1 MNNYWDILNIEGEKV
16 IRDIAIAFLNKEHC
30 GVHEKENS
38 SDIYFENPKK
48 NYIESI
54 LIEKT
59 NINQWNWS
67 FVKKKNWNENWKPF
81 FKNILIDKIKIIP
94 SWIESDLVKDNDKI
108 VIKIN
113 PGMAFG
119 TGHHETTYMM
129 IKAFNKYF
137 KKNNTVLDIGTGTG
151 ILSIIADKMEAKKI
165 RSIDYDNEVLNN
177 FNENKKINDSSIDLE
192 IKDCTNV
199 KNFNYDIILA
209 NINKKVLTKLIPN
222 INSINNLIII
232 SGILYADF
240 EEFEKVLNKKKF
252 SIIEK
257 FKKNEW
263 ICLVVSTTR

>member
-81 FKNILIDKIKIIP
+81 FKKILIDKIKIIP

-129 IKAFNKYF
+129 IQAMLNFNL
-137 KKNNTVLDIGTGTG
+137 NTKTVFDIGTGSG
-151 ILSIIADKMEAKKI
+151 VLSILAKKI
-165 RSIDYDNEVLNN
+165 GAKNIFAINNDQLTYNNFHENLELNN
-177 FNENKKINDSSIDLE
+177 INNGIEFRIEDCFNID
-192 IKDCTNV
+192 
-199 KNFNYDIILA
+199 NFNYDFIFA
-209 NINKKVLTKLIPN
+209 NINLNILLNLIPRISN
-222 INSINNLIII
+222 KGSVLIL
-232 SGILYADF
+232 SGILSTDEAKIS
-240 EEFEKVLNKKKF
+240 EVLNQKK
-252 SIIEK
+252 IQNVYR
-257 FKKNEW
+257 KKEW
-263 ICLVVSTTR
+263 LCLVIEL